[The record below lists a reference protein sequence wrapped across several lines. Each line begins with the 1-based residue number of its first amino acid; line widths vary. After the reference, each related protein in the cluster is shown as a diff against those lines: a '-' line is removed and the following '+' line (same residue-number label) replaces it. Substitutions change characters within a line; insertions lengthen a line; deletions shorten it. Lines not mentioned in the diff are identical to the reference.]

1 MSATAPSCSAS
12 TTDLPVNAA
21 RYRSPLRYRS
31 ALHEM
36 ACTTP
41 TAYWN
46 DSCSPRELRYA
57 LEHGAVGATSNPVIV
72 GTVLQQDLDHWREPV
87 RELVREM
94 ACATEDELAWRVCE
108 RVTLHG
114 ARLLEE
120 IFARGSGQDGRMSI
134 QVDPRCYRDAGRM
147 VAQAEHFAGLTP
159 NLIVKL
165 PVTAA
170 GLTAIEEAT
179 WRGISVNGTVS
190 FSVSQAVAVAEAV
203 ERGLKRREAAGRP
216 VAEMGPI
223 ATIMVGRL
231 DDWLKAVMERDDI
244 ITNPGY
250 LEWAG
255 VAVIKRAYRIFRERG
270 YRLRLLAAAYRNH
283 LHWSELI
290 GGELVVSMPH
300 QWQVRF
306 NASDVAVTA
315 RIDDP
320 VDPAILDALLS
331 RFPDFRRAYEE
342 QGLSAAEFD
351 GFGPTVRTLRQ
362 FIGGYHD
369 LVAAVRDFMLKE
381 E

>member
-1 MSATAPSCSAS
+1 MSAIS
-12 TTDLPVNAA
+12 
-21 RYRSPLRYRS
+21 YRSPLRFRS
-31 ALHEM
+31 PLHQM
-36 ACTTP
+36 ACTMP

-72 GTVLQQDLDHWREPV
+72 GTVLQQGLDHWREPL
-87 RELVREM
+87 RRLVAEM

-108 RVTLHG
+108 QVSRCT
-114 ARLLEE
+114 APDCWRRSLLQ
-120 IFARGSGQDGRMSI
+120 RRRSGRPH
-134 QVDPRCYRDAGRM
+134 VDPDRPALLPRRRADGGAGGTR
-147 VAQAEHFAGLTP
+147 FAGLAP

-179 WRGISVNGTVS
+179 YRGISINGTVS

-203 ERGLKRREAAGRP
+203 ERGLRRREAAGKP
-216 VAEMGPI
+216 VPDMGPI

-306 NASDVAVTA
+306 NASDVAVTS

-320 VDPAILDALLS
+320 VDPTILDALLGK
-331 RFPDFRRAYEE
+331 FPDFRRAYEE
-342 QGLSAAEFD
+342 QGLSAADFD

-362 FIGGYHD
+362 FIAGYHD
-369 LVAAVRDFMLKE
+369 LVATVRDFMLVE
-381 E
+381 PD